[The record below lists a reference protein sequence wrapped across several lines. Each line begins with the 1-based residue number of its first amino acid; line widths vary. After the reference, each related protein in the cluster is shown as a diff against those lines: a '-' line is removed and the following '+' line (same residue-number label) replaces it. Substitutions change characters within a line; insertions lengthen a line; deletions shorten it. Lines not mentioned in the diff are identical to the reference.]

1 MVMVLIGVLIA
12 DQGADCWVLIGVL
25 VELQE
30 QGECLKQQLAAV
42 FDQLKL
48 KDAQLSAMHQQLQ
61 AQHAQQ
67 TQRAQQAQQA
77 QHAQQ
82 AKHGQQLEWDQ
93 QISQAPAAAQAA
105 AQQSATADA
114 VSYSPP
120 SPLSPSG
127 TISPAVVPV
136 ASLHLR
142 PSPSSSPSSG
152 FVQPQLQTAS
162 TTCIDLVE
170 AAEIETPRHHF
181 VKQRVQELQSRQSSP
196 EKALSSVSSTLNS
209 PRAGLLGSTSTFRAG
224 LLEGALHSSSLEAA
238 GSSPGRAGQPSIA
251 SKAAADDT
259 DIVAVSSPSGTRS
272 YASDF
277 KIPAIGANQQQAS
290 SLHSILKSS
299 DPGMTHQLARRLTC
313 APDFGDK
320 AAAASSA
327 AGGWARA
334 SPASQDSPS
343 SPMALQRMSPR
354 YQISAQTSSSSL
366 QLASDALPARK
377 GGVGSNPL
385 QWGGGLEVGSPG
397 LELPSDEDSDSE
409 SGDQAEIGGRAG
421 AKAEARGAEAAQRED
436 SARFGPEASAMSL
449 PGWPSTPSI

>member
-1 MVMVLIGVLIA
+1 MLIVGVLIGVM
-12 DQGADCWVLIGVL
+12 
-25 VELQE
+25 VEPQE
-30 QGECLKQQLAAV
+30 QAECLKQQLAAV
-42 FDQLKL
+42 FDQLKV

-93 QISQAPAAAQAA
+93 HTSQAPAAAQAA
-105 AQQSATADA
+105 SQQSVAADS
-114 VSYSPP
+114 VSYPPP

-127 TISPAVVPV
+127 SVSPTVVPV

-142 PSPSSSPSSG
+142 PSSSSSPSSG

-170 AAEIETPRHHF
+170 AAESETPRHRF

-196 EKALSSVSSTLNS
+196 EKSLLSVSSRLNS

-224 LLEGALHSSSLEAA
+224 LLEGAPHSSSMLEAA
-238 GSSPGRAGQPSIA
+238 GSNSGRAGQPSSA

-259 DIVAVSSPSGTRS
+259 DIVAMSSPSGTRTD
-272 YASDF
+272 ASDYR
-277 KIPAIGANQQQAS
+277 IPAIGANQQQAS

-299 DPGMTHQLARRLTC
+299 GPGMTHQLACRLTC
-313 APDFGDK
+313 ASDFDDK

-327 AGGWARA
+327 AAGWARA
-334 SPASQDSPS
+334 SPASQDSPR
-343 SPMALQRMSPR
+343 SPTALQRISPR
-354 YQISAQTSSSSL
+354 YQISTQTSSSSL
-366 QLASDALPARK
+366 QLASDALPAGK
-377 GGVGSNPL
+377 GGLGSDPL

-397 LELPSDEDSDSE
+397 MELPSDENSDSE
-409 SGDQAEIGGRAG
+409 SGDQAGGVRAG
-421 AKAEARGAEAAQRED
+421 AKADAREVEAAERED

-449 PGWPSTPSI
+449 PGWPLLPAYNDQVRLD